1 LLGHF
6 DIHSTEACPD
16 IFIVGLL
23 VAATGPKKSLT
34 KTAIRRIRRN
44 CTIEFSH
51 VWHDPP
57 EINRERL
64 LLIYHRL
71 AESLYGTVA
80 DARDQG
86 WVHPD
91 PCKNK
96 TQNCAKT
103 GMRQET

>member
-1 LLGHF
+1 LSGHF

-64 LLIYHRL
+64 LLIY
-71 AESLYGTVA
+71 TVWRSPFTG
-80 DARDQG
+80 DLPTPGIRVG
-86 WVHPD
+86 FIP
-91 PCKNK
+91 
-96 TQNCAKT
+96 TLAKT
-103 GMRQET
+103 KRKIAQKQE